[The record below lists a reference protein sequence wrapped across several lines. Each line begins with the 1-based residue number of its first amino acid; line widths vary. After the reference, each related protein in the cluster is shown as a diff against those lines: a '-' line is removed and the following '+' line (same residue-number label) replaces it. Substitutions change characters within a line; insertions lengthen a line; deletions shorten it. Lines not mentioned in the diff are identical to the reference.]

1 MAPMIP
7 LALAGRSVLVTGAGR
22 GIGAAIARE
31 LAHEGCD
38 VALVDLGAFDDAERV
53 AGELRAL
60 GRKAVALRA
69 DVSDFSAAE
78 SAVTEAVATLG
89 RLDGLVCNAG
99 VARDRVSW
107 KMTEAEWDQVIDVNL
122 KGCFSFCRAVAPVFR
137 AQHSGRIVT
146 IASING
152 LRGKFGQ
159 SNYSASKAGVIGLTK
174 TLARELGPSGVNVNC
189 VAPGIVRTEMT
200 ASLPADAVAKAVGE
214 SALGTIGEPEDVAA
228 LVAFLLS
235 DRARY
240 ITGEVIKVDG
250 GQYI

>member
-1 MAPMIP
+1 MKRD
-7 LALAGRSVLVTGAGR
+7 LAGQSTLVTGAGR

-31 LAHEGCD
+31 LARDGSD
-38 VALVDLGAFDDAERV
+38 VALVDLGAFDDAERLAV
-53 AGELRAL
+53 ELRTL

-69 DVSDFSAAE
+69 DVSDFAAAE
-78 SAVTEAVATLG
+78 GAVNAAVRELG
-89 RLDGLVCNAG
+89 GLDGLVCNAG
-99 VARDRVSW
+99 IARDRVSW

-122 KGCFSFCRAVAPVFR
+122 KGCFAFCRAAAPVFR
-137 AQHSGRIVT
+137 AQKHGRIVT

-159 SNYSASKAGVIGLTK
+159 SNYAASKAGIVGLTK
-174 TLARELGPSGVNVNC
+174 TLARELGPSGVTVNC

-200 ASLPADAVAKAVGE
+200 ASLPAEVLAKAVAE
-214 SALGTIGEPEDVAA
+214 SALGRMGEPGEVASV
-228 LVAFLLS
+228 VAFLLS

-240 ITGEVIKVDG
+240 VTGEVIKIDG

>member
-1 MAPMIP
+1 MKRD
-7 LALAGRSVLVTGAGR
+7 LAGQSTLVTGAGR

-31 LAHEGCD
+31 LAREGSD
-38 VALVDLGAFDDAERV
+38 VALVDLGAFDDAERL
-53 AGELRAL
+53 AAELRAL

-69 DVSDFSAAE
+69 DVSDFAAAE
-78 SAVTEAVATLG
+78 GAVAAAVRALG

-99 VARDRVSW
+99 VARDHASW

-122 KGCFSFCRAVAPVFR
+122 KGCFAFCRAAAPVFR
-137 AQHSGRIVT
+137 AQKSGRIVT
-146 IASING
+146 VASING

-159 SNYSASKAGVIGLTK
+159 SNYAASKAGVVGLTK
-174 TLARELGPSGVNVNC
+174 TLAKELGPSGVNVNC

-200 ASLPADAVAKAVGE
+200 ASLSAEVIAKSVAE
-214 SALGTIGEPEDVAA
+214 SALGRMGEPEEVASV
-228 LVAFLLS
+228 VAFLLS

-240 ITGEVIKVDG
+240 VTGEVIKIDG

>member
-1 MAPMIP
+1 MEEAMRRD
-7 LALAGRSVLVTGAGR
+7 LAGRSTLVTGAGR

-31 LAHEGCD
+31 LAREGSD
-38 VALVDLGAFDDAERV
+38 VALVDLGAFGEAERL
-53 AGELRAL
+53 AAELRAL

-69 DVSDFSAAE
+69 DVSDFTAAE
-78 SAVTEAVATLG
+78 GAVAAAVRELG

-122 KGCFSFCRAVAPVFR
+122 KGCFAFCRAAAPVFR
-137 AQHSGRIVT
+137 AQQGGRIVT

-159 SNYSASKAGVIGLTK
+159 SNYAASKAGVVGLTK
-174 TLARELGPSGVNVNC
+174 TLARELGPSGVTVNC

-200 ASLPADAVAKAVGE
+200 AGLPVEVIAKAVAE
-214 SALGTIGEPEDVAA
+214 SALGRMGEPEEVASV
-228 LVAFLLS
+228 VAFLLS

-240 ITGEVIKVDG
+240 VTGEVIKVDG